1 MLNYLYLMVRNLK
14 NIPFNG
20 KFWRKME
27 KINILYDATVVC
39 NILKKNSSRSGI
51 FFVAYNV
58 LLEFLKRDEF
68 NIYLYA
74 DDGGKLEY
82 LIKNYQEFSSCK
94 IYKFSFCQNFYRYV
108 SYKKIDSRL
117 KSKTFLIRLLW
128 EILAFLLKIFDNIQ
142 KEYFVKIKDIDIYIS
157 PMKAVPK
164 FIEKNK
170 LIKKYTILHDTI
182 PLINDYRNNVG
193 HKWYYNLINSINSC
207 DKYFANSIY
216 TKQDFI
222 EYVPKINPENI
233 TVIPLSTGKDYVKI
247 TDINYIEQV
256 KSKYGIPL
264 DKKYIFSLCNLD
276 PRKNLIFSIKNFFK
290 FVEKNNLDNF
300 IFVLGG
306 ACWKDFENILNE
318 NIENLGDKKDK
329 ILKIGYVDDEDMSA
343 LYSGAEMFLF
353 PSLYEGFGIPVLEA
367 MKCGLPVICSNT
379 TSLPEVIGDCGIK
392 INPYSDSEMLSAM
405 EKMYFDRDFRE
416 KCIIKGIER
425 SKLFTW
431 EKCVDVIS
439 ETIKKDVNIE

>member
-1 MLNYLYLMVRNLK
+1 MVIFGEVMK
-14 NIPFNG
+14 
-20 KFWRKME
+20 

-39 NILKKNSSRSGI
+39 NIVRKNSSRSGI

-58 LLEFLKRDEF
+58 LLEFLKREEF

-74 DDGGKLEY
+74 DDEGKLEY
-82 LIKNYQEFSSCK
+82 LIKNYPEFSNCK
-94 IYKFSFCQNFYRYV
+94 IYKYSSFQDLYNYV
-108 SYKKIDSRL
+108 SYKKVESRL
-117 KSKTFLIRLLW
+117 NSKSFLIRNFW
-128 EILAFLLKIFDNIQ
+128 GILVFLLKIFERID
-142 KEYFVKIKDIDIYIS
+142 KRYFVKIKDIDAYFS
-157 PMKAVPK
+157 PMKAVPD

-170 LIKKYTILHDTI
+170 SIKKYIILHDTI

-290 FVEKNNLDNF
+290 FIEKNNLNNF
-300 IFVLGG
+300 VFVLGG

-392 INPYSDSEMLSAM
+392 INPHSDSEMLSAM

-416 KCIIKGIER
+416 KCIANGLER
-425 SKLFTW
+425 AKLFTW
-431 EKCVDVIS
+431 GKCVDVIS
-439 ETIKKDVNIE
+439 ETINEDLEFGK

>member
-1 MLNYLYLMVRNLK
+1 MR
-14 NIPFNG
+14 
-20 KFWRKME
+20 
-27 KINILYDATVVC
+27 KINVLYDATVVC

-58 LLEFLKRDEF
+58 LLELLKRNEF

-74 DDGGKLEY
+74 DDEGKLEY

-94 IYKFSFCQNFYRYV
+94 IYKFSFCQNFYRYL

-117 KSKTFLIRLLW
+117 KSKTFLIRWLW
-128 EILAFLLKIFDNIQ
+128 EILAFLLKFFDNIQ
-142 KEYFVKIKDIDIYIS
+142 KKYFVKIKDIDVYFS

-233 TVIPLSTGKDYVKI
+233 TVIPLSTGREYVKI
-247 TDINYIEQV
+247 SDINYINLV
-256 KSKYGIPL
+256 KNKYGIPL

-276 PRKNLIFSIKNFFK
+276 PRKNLIFSIKNFLK
-290 FVEKNNLDNF
+290 FIEKNHLDNF

-343 LYSGAEMFLF
+343 LYSGAEIFLF

-405 EKMYFDRDFRE
+405 EKMYFDKDFRE
-416 KCIIKGIER
+416 KCIAKGLER
-425 SKLFTW
+425 AKLFTW

-439 ETIKKDVNIE
+439 KTINEDLQFGK

>member
-1 MLNYLYLMVRNLK
+1 
-14 NIPFNG
+14 
-20 KFWRKME
+20 ME

-58 LLEFLKRDEF
+58 LLEFLKREEF

-117 KSKTFLIRLLW
+117 KSKTFLIRLFW

-170 LIKKYTILHDTI
+170 LIKKYIILHDAI
-182 PLINDYRNNVG
+182 PLINDYRQNAN
-193 HKWYYNLINSINSC
+193 HEWYFDLIKSINC
-207 DKYFANSIY
+207 HDIYFANSIS

-222 EYVPKINPENI
+222 EYVPKINSENI
-233 TVIPLSTGKDYVKI
+233 IVIPLSTGKEYVKI
-247 TDINYIEQV
+247 GDIDYINQV

-276 PRKNLIFSIKNFFK
+276 PRKNLIFSIKNFLR

-306 ACWKDFENILNE
+306 SYFKDFENILNE
-318 NIENLGDKKDK
+318 NIENLGEKKDK

-343 LYSGAEMFLF
+343 LYSGAEMFLY

-392 INPYSDSEMLSAM
+392 INPYSDAEMLAAM

-416 KCIIKGIER
+416 ECITKGIDR
-425 SKLFTW
+425 SKMFTW
-431 EKCVDVIS
+431 KKCVDVIS